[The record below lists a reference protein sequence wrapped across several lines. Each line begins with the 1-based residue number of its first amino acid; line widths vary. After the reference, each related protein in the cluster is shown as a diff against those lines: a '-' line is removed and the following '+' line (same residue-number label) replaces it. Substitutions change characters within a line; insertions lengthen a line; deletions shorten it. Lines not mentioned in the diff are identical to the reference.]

1 MIDAAGPWGTGPF
14 VLATGVSQLDKRSPE
29 VVMEPNKNYWD
40 PARKP
45 TVKIVFDN
53 IMSKADALRAVAK
66 GDGEV
71 DLVTMVTPEEAKSF
85 KSDKAKIVA
94 DNARTFMVGVF
105 NTGKDGSPLTDAGV
119 RKALNMAIDRK
130 ALVEKGANGYGVVT
144 PALIQEGRF
153 GAVPGMKPY
162 EQDAA
167 KATEALKGK
176 FPDDTVALASDAGQE
191 ALAAELTAELE
202 KVGLKVKKVEY
213 KSKDFDI
220 KLVWHFDWSPEFPL
234 GVVHREFFGEDG
246 AYRAGPTDP
255 ELIALWEKVL
265 AEPDHAK
272 QEAIVQEYEKHIYD
286 NASALFMFSPNT
298 LFAVSNRVTFQP
310 YDTFMLELAETK
322 QAM

>member
-1 MIDAAGPWGTGPF
+1 
-14 VLATGVSQLDKRSPE
+14 
-29 VVMEPNKNYWD
+29 MEPNRNYWD
-40 PARKP
+40 KARTP
-45 TVKIVFDN
+45 TTKIVFDN
-53 IMSKADALRAVAK
+53 IISKSDALKAVAK
-66 GDGEV
+66 GDGTV
-71 DLVTMVTPEEAKSF
+71 DLVTMVTPEEAKAF
-85 KSDKAKIVA
+85 KSDKAKIVS

-105 NTGKDGSPLTDAGV
+105 NTEKSGSPLADVEV

-130 ALVEKGANGYGVVT
+130 ALVEKGAGGYGVVT
-144 PALIQEGRF
+144 PALIQDGRF
-153 GAVPGMKPY
+153 GSVPGMKPY
-162 EQDAA
+162 AYEPD
-167 KATEALKGK
+167 KAMAALKGK

-202 KVGLKVKKVEY
+202 KAGLKVKKADY

-255 ELIALWEKVL
+255 KLIALWQKVL
-265 AEPDHAK
+265 ETPEHEK
-272 QEAIVQEYEKHIYD
+272 QEPIVQEYEKYIHD

-298 LFAVSNRVTFQP
+298 LFAVSDRVKFQP

-322 QAM
+322 EGA